1 MSDIRVGGIE
11 DLETVMEIE
20 QAAHQYPWSEKIM
33 TRYLR
38 KPDSVWVLE
47 VDGEHSAHA
56 VISAVADE
64 AELLMISVRPEM
76 QGRGYGKALL
86 ARVSQWLQEKGII
99 SFFLEVRESNE
110 SAIGL
115 YESLGFNEVGRRPGY
130 YPHPDGREDALIY
143 SLELCD

>member
-56 VISAVADE
+56 VISTVADE
-64 AELLMISVRPEM
+64 AE
-76 QGRGYGKALL
+76 
-86 ARVSQWLQEKGII
+86 
-99 SFFLEVRESNE
+99 
-110 SAIGL
+110 
-115 YESLGFNEVGRRPGY
+115 
-130 YPHPDGREDALIY
+130 
-143 SLELCD
+143 